1 MNEKNPYQQ
10 GLIEWMMKEVG
21 DENIKLYSN
30 DDKRKAIVVGRDS
43 FFTVGVSESTIRRLA
58 EEAVNRELFGSPAL
72 EEIKLKAETG
82 IDPTT
87 LQHE

>member
-1 MNEKNPYQQ
+1 
-10 GLIEWMMKEVG
+10 
-21 DENIKLYSN
+21 
-30 DDKRKAIVVGRDS
+30 
-43 FFTVGVSESTIRRLA
+43 VGVSESTIRRLA